1 LHVKRLIALLL
12 GVALVAG
19 VAVVAGPSLVARP
32 VYSVSQL
39 QAGLTPRHNVW
50 GGRTVWVR
58 AVAILG
64 RDVGTY
70 PNTVVLFDHAPAG
83 SSPGFS
89 VWIKQPNLTFTM
101 LSWAARIVHA
111 VPGLRWLYGEHP
123 GVYRVRFFQPT
134 WCLSCPAGQLQ

>member
-64 RDVGTY
+64 RDVGTL
-70 PNTVVLFDHAPAG
+70 PNTVLLFDQAPAG
-83 SSPGFS
+83 SSAGFS
-89 VWIKQPNLTFTM
+89 FRVKQPNLAFTV
-101 LSWAARIVHA
+101 LSWEARIAHA
-111 VPGLRWLYGEHP
+111 VPALRWVYAERP
-123 GVYRVRFFQPT
+123 GVYRVRFFRPT
-134 WCLSCPAGQLQ
+134 WCLSCPAGQLE